1 MFEEIQTAGAYHAK
15 HFNPW
20 GCLEVD
26 EQKTIGID
34 FDETISDNPA
44 VWTFVMK
51 ALEQAGYRVVVV
63 TWRYPTSWPEELQ
76 FLVDKGYK
84 IYYTSREAK
93 DDYMKQKHGIKVHI
107 WIDDNPF
114 AILNDAPN
122 KDKEYTYSD
131 GRVEGP
137 N

>member
-20 GCLEVD
+20 GRLEVD

-44 VWTFVMK
+44 AWLVVMK
-51 ALEQAGYRVVVV
+51 VLEQAGYRVVVV
-63 TWRYPTSWPEELQ
+63 TWRKPDSWPEDLQ
-76 FLVDKGYK
+76 FLVDKGNK
-84 IYYTSREAK
+84 IYYTSLHA
-93 DDYMKQKHGIKVHI
+93 KQKHMENLGIKVSI

-114 AILNDAPN
+114 AILNDAEN
-122 KDKEYTYSD
+122 IGQGCVYAD
-131 GRVEGP
+131 GRRDDDQ
-137 N
+137 